1 MQIAVIGTGM
11 VGCVLASRLAGLG
24 HEVAIGTRDPQATM
38 SRTEHDALGTPPYAQ
53 WAAEHPDVRLLQLA
67 EAGAFA
73 ELVMNASN
81 GANSIKALQ
90 GVGAENLAGKVLID
104 VALPLDMS
112 QGMPPMLTVANTDS
126 LGEQIQREFPG
137 AKVVKTLN
145 TVFCEVMVH
154 PERIPGEH
162 TIFVAGD
169 DADAKATARQILTSF
184 GWPETSV
191 IDLGGIAGARGSE
204 MYMRLYFQLATQF
217 GFDVTIQ
224 VKNADTAES

>member
-1 MQIAVIGTGM
+1 
-11 VGCVLASRLAGLG
+11 
-24 HEVAIGTRDPQATM
+24 
-38 SRTEHDALGTPPYAQ
+38 
-53 WAAEHPDVRLLQLA
+53 
-67 EAGAFA
+67 
-73 ELVMNASN
+73 
-81 GANSIKALQ
+81 
-90 GVGAENLAGKVLID
+90 
-104 VALPLDMS
+104 
-112 QGMPPMLTVANTDS
+112 
-126 LGEQIQREFPG
+126 
-137 AKVVKTLN
+137 
-145 TVFCEVMVH
+145 MVH

-169 DADAKATARQILTSF
+169 DADAKATASQILTSF

>member
-1 MQIAVIGTGM
+1 MKIAVIGTGM
-11 VGCVLASRLAGLG
+11 VGRVLASRLAGLG